1 MSKLAAYP
9 VDKESVMVDKYTFTL
24 PELYREIAKEELR
37 ETDQV
42 RDVAMT
48 QMREWI
54 IRNKYIH
61 KCRTDALFLLRF
73 LRANKFS
80 VPMACEALERYLAV
94 REMYPGWFKHIDI
107 MEPAT
112 QILLKDGP
120 VSVLGRDSAGRT
132 VILIR
137 MDLINADLV
146 TPVQICRYLTLMVET
161 MLESEEV
168 QIGGL
173 MLLIDYTGVAMK
185 VFQDWGAT
193 ELKIVMEA
201 WTRCYPV
208 QYREIHAAKLPKM
221 AIPIVEQLLSF
232 GSPKF
237 REIIHCYTSVAE
249 MQKHMEPSITPKKYG
264 GTMEIDLNVVN
275 KRFWDRMVEFED
287 VVTGLDK
294 MEIDM
299 DHYTEV
305 WDKLNPDLMEA
316 RSFKNLIFD

>member
-9 VDKESVMVDKYTFTL
+9 VDKENVMEDKYTFTL

-42 RDVAMT
+42 REVAIT

-54 IRNKYIH
+54 VRNKHIH
-61 KCRTDALFLLRF
+61 KSRTDASFLLRF

-80 VPMACEALERYLAV
+80 VPMACEGLERYLAV
-94 REMYPGWFKHIDI
+94 REMYPGWFKHLDI

-120 VSVLGRDSAGRT
+120 DSVLGQDSM
-132 VILIR
+132 L
-137 MDLINADLV
+137 
-146 TPVQICRYLTLMVET
+146 ET

-168 QIGGL
+168 QIGGVI
-173 MLLIDYTGVAMK
+173 LLIDYSGVAMK

-193 ELKIVMEA
+193 EMKIVMEG
-201 WTRCYPV
+201 WTRCFPV
-208 QYREIHAAKLPKM
+208 IYREIHAAKLPKL
-221 AIPIVEQLLSF
+221 AIPFIEQLLSF
-232 GSPKF
+232 ASPKL
-237 REIIHCYTSVAE
+237 REIIHCYATVAE
-249 MQKHMEPSITPKKYG
+249 IQKYMEPSITPKQYG
-264 GTMEIDLNVVN
+264 GNMEHDLSVVN
-275 KRFWDRMVEFED
+275 KRFWDRMVELQD

-299 DHYTEV
+299 DYYTEV

-316 RSFKNLIFD
+316 RSFKNLTFD